1 MKEER
6 LKEHKFRKEKKKGIW
21 GLLFGGN
28 WRDFWEGFRML
39 FWKPHTQLFVDIH
52 WRFTLRLKRWVPTY
66 LVEYE
71 GRGSADA
78 PKRENKERMRDYFSK
93 QGKTARGLR
102 DFLFQSSRTIL
113 GMRGTL
119 ISKIDNRTK
128 RKNERRWESKQRAEW
143 GVQKKSSHTIERG
156 EVAGY
161 WEKGNTKRGG
171 RSFFC
176 PCWHEKTATQEGA
189 HKGFTVWSNG
199 NLNSNP
205 KNLCDQDD
213 VTMEDD
219 DFLPIT
225 TPTTNAKKDISDVSL
240 FGKG

>member
-21 GLLFGGN
+21 GLRFGGN
-28 WRDFWEGFRML
+28 RWDFWEGFRML

-78 PKRENKERMRDYFSK
+78 PKRENKERMRDYFSE
-93 QGKTARGLR
+93 QGKAARGLR
-102 DFLFQSSRTIL
+102 DFFFQNSRTIL

-119 ISKIDNRTK
+119 RSKIDSRTK

-143 GVQKKSSHTIERG
+143 GSPKEEQPHH
-156 EVAGY
+156 
-161 WEKGNTKRGG
+161 WKRGG
-171 RSFFC
+171 SRLLR
-176 PCWHEKTATQEGA
+176 EGQHQTRRKIVFLPLLTWEDNHA
-189 HKGFTVWSNG
+189 GRGPQGIHCLIKRKFEFESGKSVWSRRRNNG
-199 NLNSNP
+199 GWWFP
-205 KNLCDQDD
+205 
-213 VTMEDD
+213 
-219 DFLPIT
+219 
-225 TPTTNAKKDISDVSL
+225 SDNDADH
-240 FGKG
+240 KCEER